1 MGCNTDLRFQVLVPL
16 PCRGLE
22 LCSRRYLLGLAH
34 RKARAARQ
42 RERRPFAAA
51 SRCNFGEPVQLRRAG
66 ATSIVG
72 KDFLPAIALEEPVV
86 GQGHGRFAITGRYS
100 CATDLPDVSKCF
112 RRDSSRHPCQRPPC
126 YFAWGC
132 FRYFGWKRETG
143 LSRARHE
150 PAIGATK
157 STRLVGLRRSL
168 ASLLIGWGLPVAIGA
183 KVACPFHRSL
193 RWLEMGAQRQ
203 FKAMRPQLGAMTA
216 DCWSGAPRGF
226 MHYSVSAIQIR
237 DHVHASAIRSRRR
250 RSWQLDPPRT
260 RQCTG
265 ARPALGRIVL
275 CRRARPYP
283 RPIPDGVGHQYVG
296 QCWQESVSSAEWR
309 RAGIAGPYRDRHLGP
324 SGAARPAR
332 IGRQKTR
339 RYRILVQR
347 A

>member
-112 RRDSSRHPCQRPPC
+112 RGDRSRHRCQRPPC

-132 FRYFGWKRETG
+132 FRYFGWKPEPRRPLRLRGCATRRPFVEIASASSSPSSLPLRSSYAGHASPFG
-143 LSRARHE
+143 LSVA
-150 PAIGATK
+150 A
-157 STRLVGLRRSL
+157 
-168 ASLLIGWGLPVAIGA
+168 PVP
-183 KVACPFHRSL
+183 V
-193 RWLEMGAQRQ
+193 
-203 FKAMRPQLGAMTA
+203 
-216 DCWSGAPRGF
+216 
-226 MHYSVSAIQIR
+226 
-237 DHVHASAIRSRRR
+237 
-250 RSWQLDPPRT
+250 
-260 RQCTG
+260 
-265 ARPALGRIVL
+265 
-275 CRRARPYP
+275 
-283 RPIPDGVGHQYVG
+283 
-296 QCWQESVSSAEWR
+296 
-309 RAGIAGPYRDRHLGP
+309 
-324 SGAARPAR
+324 
-332 IGRQKTR
+332 
-339 RYRILVQR
+339 
-347 A
+347 